1 MNAKQSNKVNLTF
14 NQWPYCT
21 NTAGEK
27 ARKMAKLSPTHIDF
41 LDKLLGGGTKKRGV
55 YGIIGPTGVGKSTLA
70 AMIAGKGA
78 LNGNLQNKAPH
89 NDALAQGKP
98 WLFLDLRNS
107 PVHPRMLVMS
117 HLTKLDRN
125 FCSGIYPPPPKN
137 GENDSGTRGSTSSV
151 IQNATEMD
159 ELFKGIGKR
168 MNGSLFLSSN
178 YKEYLNMGIKSMATF
193 AISHANNFKNSIGGI
208 VIDDFAISWQ
218 NNGKLFH
225 KDISERDYIILFV
238 SVFCRWLAEEYKC
251 PVWVTHKMAGK
262 ATTRRPADHFSHRD
276 AADCRNL
283 GDHLDACFVMGTPAD
298 PDNVFSIQCTKGDP
312 RRTSKKKLLLKH
324 SDNWSGLELANEY
337 VEDNRN
343 KTWKKVNEIK
353 DQFAHG
359 SIHIIDELLEEIE
372 RNGGRSPVNPKGEN
386 QDKKEKTRC
395 RSSAP
400 IQVG

>member
-1 MNAKQSNKVNLTF
+1 MGIYEIAHEFAAIV
-14 NQWPYCT
+14 
-21 NTAGEK
+21 
-27 ARKMAKLSPTHIDF
+27 
-41 LDKLLGGGTKKRGV
+41 KRG
-55 YGIIGPTGVGKSTLA
+55 
-70 AMIAGKGA
+70 
-78 LNGNLQNKAPH
+78 
-89 NDALAQGKP
+89 
-98 WLFLDLRNS
+98 
-107 PVHPRMLVMS
+107 
-117 HLTKLDRN
+117 
-125 FCSGIYPPPPKN
+125 
-137 GENDSGTRGSTSSV
+137 
-151 IQNATEMD
+151 
-159 ELFKGIGKR
+159 
-168 MNGSLFLSSN
+168 
-178 YKEYLNMGIKSMATF
+178 
-193 AISHANNFKNSIGGI
+193 IGGI
-208 VIDDFAISWQ
+208 VIDDFGLSWH
-218 NNGKLFH
+218 NNDNSLGKNLY
-225 KDISERDYIILFV
+225 ERDYLTAFIRD
-238 SVFCRWLAEEYKC
+238 FCRLLAEVHKC